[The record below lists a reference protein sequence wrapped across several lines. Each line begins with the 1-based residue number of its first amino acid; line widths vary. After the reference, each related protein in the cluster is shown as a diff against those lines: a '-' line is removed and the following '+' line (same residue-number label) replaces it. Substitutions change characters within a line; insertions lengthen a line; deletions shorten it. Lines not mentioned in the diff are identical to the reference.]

1 MPWQSLKSIMNKS
14 LEKAGISEQV
24 TAQRVLDTAQK
35 MLEQRWGEDLARM
48 VEFTTFSHG
57 NLNATSSSSAAIQ
70 TLKTERIDFINAI
83 NCELGKRAVQRV
95 NVKLVGRAHNR

>member
-35 MLEQRWGEDLARM
+35 LLQQRWGDDVAAM
-48 VEFTTFSHG
+48 VEFKTFSAG
-57 NLNATSSSSAAIQ
+57 ILNAVSASSGAIQ
-70 TLKTERIDFINAI
+70 TLKMEKIDFLNAV
-83 NCELGKRAVQRV
+83 NYELGKKAVHRM
-95 NVKLVGRAHNR
+95 NIRLVGR